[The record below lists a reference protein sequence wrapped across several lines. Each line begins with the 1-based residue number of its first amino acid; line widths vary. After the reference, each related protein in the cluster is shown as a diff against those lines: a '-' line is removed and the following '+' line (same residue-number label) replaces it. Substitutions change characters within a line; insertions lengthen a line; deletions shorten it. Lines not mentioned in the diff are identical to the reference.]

1 MVLIALALIC
11 IATVPLRGGDLGRLA
26 DIRLRGLWIPV
37 IALVLQVGITVLVT
51 GGSPLM
57 HRVLH
62 IATYVMIG
70 LFLWANR
77 RLPGVRIVGL
87 GALLNT
93 IAIVANGG
101 VMPASATAERL
112 SGLHL
117 RAGFDNS
124 AHLNHAL
131 LGFLGD
137 VIPWPGPLHNV
148 LSVGDL
154 IIFAGMLVLLHRAC
168 DRRAPRPI
176 APGPLPD

>member
-11 IATVPLRGGDLGRLA
+11 IVTVPLCGGNLARLA
-26 DIRLRGLWIPV
+26 DVRLRGLWIPM
-37 IALVLQVGITVLVT
+37 IALVLQVGITVLAT
-51 GGSPLM
+51 GGSPLA

-62 IATYVMIG
+62 IVTYALIG

-77 RLPGVRIVGL
+77 RLAGVRIVGL
-87 GALLNT
+87 GALLNA

-124 AHLNHAL
+124 AHLSHARL
-131 LGFLGD
+131 PFLGD

-148 LSVGDL
+148 LSIGDL
-154 IIFAGMLVLLHRAC
+154 IIFAGTLVLLHRAC
-168 DRRAPRPI
+168 GRRAPRPI
-176 APGPLPD
+176 ALRPLSE